1 MNKADYCVKYNVS
14 DDEISLSP
22 SIVKNYL
29 ACGNTD
35 RITEKEAVAFIQL
48 CRYQKLNPY
57 LHDAY
62 LIKYGDKPAQIVIGK
77 DLFTKRAALSG
88 LCKGWQAGIVV
99 EKPEG
104 GGIEYRVGTLML
116 PGEKL
121 RGGWAKVFRKDYE
134 VPIEATVTLVEYQKM
149 KEGSPTALWRE
160 KPATMIRKV
169 ALVQALREAF
179 PCELQALYCPEELL
193 DEDVVLPPVT
203 MPEELNEPKPEAEKN
218 VGVHSPKPEQEPA
231 KQEGKLTDVVVMLG
245 KMARVEKVGDL
256 VFRSAGLG
264 KEPVLIA
271 VKGNQGEEF
280 ARMRGGKYYTITE
293 MVQLNEEI
301 KFAGPLVEC
310 QGARIFLVTGE
321 IVPGAK
327 ADDAPGTQAEEKSAQ
342 VVEQSKQQGAE
353 YEVVLG
359 RHFAKIGDR
368 CVRTCMFKEGDVGVA
383 LLVSDDPVLAD
394 IATGAVIQVTVKEC
408 AEELELSGELL
419 KHKDK
424 KKFLVVSMTE
434 PVRKA
439 S

>member
-1 MNKADYCVKYNVS
+1 
-14 DDEISLSP
+14 
-22 SIVKNYL
+22 
-29 ACGNTD
+29 
-35 RITEKEAVAFIQL
+35 
-48 CRYQKLNPY
+48 
-57 LHDAY
+57 
-62 LIKYGDKPAQIVIGK
+62 
-77 DLFTKRAALSG
+77 
-88 LCKGWQAGIVV
+88 
-99 EKPEG
+99 
-104 GGIEYRVGTLML
+104 
-116 PGEKL
+116 
-121 RGGWAKVFRKDYE
+121 
-134 VPIEATVTLVEYQKM
+134 
-149 KEGSPTALWRE
+149 
-160 KPATMIRKV
+160 
-169 ALVQALREAF
+169 
-179 PCELQALYCPEELL
+179 
-193 DEDVVLPPVT
+193 
-203 MPEELNEPKPEAEKN
+203 
-218 VGVHSPKPEQEPA
+218 
-231 KQEGKLTDVVVMLG
+231 
-245 KMARVEKVGDL
+245 
-256 VFRSAGLG
+256 
-264 KEPVLIA
+264 
-271 VKGNQGEEF
+271 
-280 ARMRGGKYYTITE
+280 
-293 MVQLNEEI
+293 
-301 KFAGPLVEC
+301 VEC